1 MSTDQ
6 ELAGDE
12 TILQEIGDRLM
23 AQHTPQPDRGVIANE
38 CEALSAALAH
48 LRVVAQQV
56 SSWTDESPELVR
68 IDARADENLALAG
81 LALESANGADVA
93 QEMLYAAHDAVFHA
107 QRSIGLMRRLEH
119 EGRERTRQLDRD
131 KNRREFL
138 SG

>member
-1 MSTDQ
+1 MSTEQ
-6 ELAGDE
+6 ELDGVE
-12 TILQEIGDRLM
+12 TILQEIGDRLL
-23 AQHTPQPDRGVIANE
+23 AQHVPRPDSEAIAKE
-38 CEALSAALAH
+38 CEALRAALAQ

-56 SSWTDESPELVR
+56 SSWTDESPDLVR
-68 IDARADENLALAG
+68 IDARADENLALAE

-93 QEMLYAAHDAVFHA
+93 QEMLYAARDAVFHA
-107 QRSIGLMRRLEH
+107 QRSIGLMRRLER